1 MKRFIVCLL
10 GIMLILCMAACRN
23 KPDERVNTSLTT
35 PASAPASAP
44 AVVDSAAKTEE
55 PGEGDTSEE
64 NAMIVEG
71 APAAENAELE
81 DHEQV
86 DNTSEEESMKLFIN
100 DAEVP
105 VIWEENASVAELMEE
120 AAKGDIVVSM
130 SMYGDFEQVGSLGR
144 KYSSSDKQTTTH
156 NGDIVLYSSSNIVM
170 FYGSNS
176 WAYTRLGKIDL
187 PEKEV
192 TALLANGAVTVTL
205 CVND

>member
-10 GIMLILCMAACRN
+10 GIMLILCMAACGN
-23 KPDERVNTSLTT
+23 KPDEMVNTSVTT
-35 PASAPASAP
+35 PASAPAVA
-44 AVVDSAAKTEE
+44 DSATKTEE
-55 PGEGDTSEE
+55 LGESNSPAE

-71 APAAENAELE
+71 NTAAENALSAENAE
-81 DHEQV
+81 IENPEPGI
-86 DNTSEEESMKLFIN
+86 NTSEEESMKLFIN
-100 DAEVP
+100 DTEVP

-205 CVND
+205 RY

>member
-1 MKRFIVCLL
+1 
-10 GIMLILCMAACRN
+10 
-23 KPDERVNTSLTT
+23 
-35 PASAPASAP
+35 
-44 AVVDSAAKTEE
+44 
-55 PGEGDTSEE
+55 
-64 NAMIVEG
+64 
-71 APAAENAELE
+71 
-81 DHEQV
+81 
-86 DNTSEEESMKLFIN
+86 MKLFIN

-176 WAYTRLGKIDL
+176 WAYTRLGKINL

>member
-10 GIMLILCMAACRN
+10 GIMLILCMAACGN
-23 KPDERVNTSLTT
+23 KPDERVN
-35 PASAPASAP
+35 ASVMTPASAP
-44 AVVDSAAKTEE
+44 AVVDSATKTEE
-55 PGEGDTSEE
+55 LGEGNTSEE

-71 APAAENAELE
+71 APAENAELE

-86 DNTSEEESMKLFIN
+86 ENTSEEESMKLFIN

-105 VIWEENASVAELMEE
+105 VIWGENASVAELMEE